1 MMNERLK
8 ESLSA
13 LLDGEVNELELQRI
27 LSQEDRQEV
36 SACWQRY
43 HAVREWIQLDSSL
56 RVKVDIRASVMN
68 AINKDEPPHKA

>member
-1 MMNERLK
+1 MNERLK

-27 LSQEDRQEV
+27 LTNENRQEV

-43 HAVREWIQLDSSL
+43 HEVSEWIQKDSSL
-56 RVKVDIRASVMN
+56 RIKIDIRSSVMGV
-68 AINKDEPPHKA
+68 ITKDEPPHKA

>member
-1 MMNERLK
+1 MNERLK

-27 LSQEDRQEV
+27 LAHDERQEV

-43 HAVREWIQLDSSL
+43 HEISALIQSNNTL
-56 RVKVDIRASVMN
+56 RTTVDIRSSVM
-68 AINKDEPPHKA
+68 AIINKDEPPYKA

>member
-1 MMNERLK
+1 MNERLK

-27 LSQEDRQEV
+27 LTSENRQEV

-43 HAVREWIQLDSSL
+43 HEVREWIQNDSSL
-56 RVKVDIRASVMN
+56 RIKIDIRSSVMN
-68 AINKDEPPHKA
+68 AITKDEPPHKA